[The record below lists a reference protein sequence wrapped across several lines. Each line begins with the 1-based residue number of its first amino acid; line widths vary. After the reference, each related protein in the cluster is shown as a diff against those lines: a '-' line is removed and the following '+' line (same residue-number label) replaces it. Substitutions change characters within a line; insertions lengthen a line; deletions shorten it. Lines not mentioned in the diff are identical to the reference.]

1 MLLNRLFPVCAVL
14 AAVIAYLAPEV
25 FFLILPHVAVL
36 LAVIMFALGV
46 TLTPADFGRILAR
59 PAPVAA
65 GVVVH
70 YLVMP
75 AAAWAIAHALGMG
88 TELTTGMVLVG
99 SVASGTSSTL
109 MVYIAGGD
117 VALSV
122 TIATASTLVGLVA
135 TPLLVRLYVDAAVP
149 VDVAGLLASLVE
161 IVAAP
166 VALGLALNRLAPRL
180 VGRLER
186 ALPVVSMV
194 AILLIIGAVVAGSRA
209 SIAAVGPL
217 VLLAVVL
224 HNGAGLLC
232 GYWSGRLLGFDE
244 GTCRTLALE
253 VGMQNS
259 GLAAALGKL
268 YFSPLAA
275 LPGAVFSVWHN
286 LSGSVL
292 AGYWS
297 SRNPTI
303 AERPTTPA

>member
-1 MLLNRLFPVCAVL
+1 MLLNRVFPVCAVL
-14 AAVIAYLAPEV
+14 AAATAYVAPDM
-25 FFLILPHVAVL
+25 FLPILPHVAVL

-59 PAPVAA
+59 PAPVAT

-75 AAAWAIAHALGMG
+75 AAWAIAHALGMG

-122 TIATASTLVGLVA
+122 TVAVASTLVGLVA
-135 TPLLVRLYVDAAVP
+135 TPLLVRFYVDAAVP

-166 VALGLALNRLAPRL
+166 VAVGLALNRLAPRL
-180 VGRLER
+180 VGRFER
-186 ALPVVSMV
+186 ALPVVSMA

-217 VLLAVVL
+217 VLLAVAL
-224 HNGAGLLC
+224 HNGAGLVC

-244 GTCRTLALE
+244 STCRTLALE

-286 LSGSVL
+286 LSGSIL
-292 AGYWS
+292 AGHWS
-297 SRNPTI
+297 GQNRAVATRGTAP
-303 AERPTTPA
+303 R

>member
-14 AAVIAYLAPEV
+14 AAAIAYVAPDV
-25 FFLILPHVAVL
+25 FLPILPHVAAL

-65 GVVVH
+65 GVVH

-166 VALGLALNRLAPRL
+166 VALGLALNGLAPRL
-180 VGRLER
+180 VGRFER
-186 ALPVVSMV
+186 ALPAVSML
-194 AILLIIGAVVAGSRA
+194 AILLIIGAVVAGSGA

-224 HNGAGLLC
+224 HNGAGLAC

>member
-1 MLLNRLFPVCAVL
+1 
-14 AAVIAYLAPEV
+14 
-25 FFLILPHVAVL
+25 
-36 LAVIMFALGV
+36 
-46 TLTPADFGRILAR
+46 
-59 PAPVAA
+59 
-65 GVVVH
+65 
-70 YLVMP
+70 MP

-122 TIATASTLVGLVA
+122 TVAVASTLVGLVA
-135 TPLLVRLYVDAAVP
+135 TPLLVRFYVDAAVP

-166 VALGLALNRLAPRL
+166 VAVGLALNRLAPRL
-180 VGRLER
+180 VGRFER
-186 ALPVVSMV
+186 ALPIVSMA

-217 VLLAVVL
+217 VLLAVAL
-224 HNGAGLLC
+224 HNGAGLVC

-244 GTCRTLALE
+244 STCRTLALE

-275 LPGAVFSVWHN
+275 LPGRSSPYGTTYRAQSCRPLVGPEPGRRRARDRAAIGQPRRRPPRPQPCRRGWPCAALIRYTSR
-286 LSGSVL
+286 L
-292 AGYWS
+292 A
-297 SRNPTI
+297 R
-303 AERPTTPA
+303 R